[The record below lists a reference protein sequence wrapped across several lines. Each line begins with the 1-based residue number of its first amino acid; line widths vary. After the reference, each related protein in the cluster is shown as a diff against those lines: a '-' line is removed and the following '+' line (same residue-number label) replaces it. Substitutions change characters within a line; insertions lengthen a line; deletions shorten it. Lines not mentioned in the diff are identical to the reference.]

1 MFKKYKEKFIGDREF
16 YANLIRLII
25 PMIVQQGITSFVS
38 LLDNVM
44 VGRLGTESMSGVA
57 IVNQLLFVFNLT
69 IFGGL
74 AGASIFGAQFY
85 GKGDHKGVRYALRFK
100 LIFSVLMAVIAIVAL
115 LFFNNP
121 LISLFLT
128 ESESGGDLVLTLSE
142 AKNYL
147 FVMLIGL
154 IPFSFSQ
161 SYSSTLRETGETVS
175 PMTAS
180 IIAIVTNFVLN
191 YILIFGSF
199 GAPRLGVVGAAIATV
214 IARYIE
220 AIYLIIHTHRREK
233 TFIFAQGLYKS
244 LYLPGA
250 VVKKIL
256 LTGTPLMLNEL
267 FWSIGTTMISQSYS
281 TRGLTVVA
289 ATNIAGTVW
298 NLFCVI
304 MFAMATPFPL
314 SSASSSARVRLK
326 KQSARIISFC
336 SLPPCCTSA
345 LARSSPSPRRLSR
358 SFTTPRRRYSASQ
371 PSFCSSPAQHCP
383 FRHLRMSRTSPFA
396 PAAKRSSRFCL
407 TAYLL
412 GSSRCPSRF
421 SAAAT
426 QRCPSSAS
434 TRSCSLQISSR
445 SSSAPSCCARAFGRT
460 MWFPT
465 LTDPT

>member
-1 MFKKYKEKFIGDREF
+1 MFKKYKEKFIGNREF

-214 IARYIE
+214 VSQLFSGLLCTWWFFTRVEGIHFTRENCVLSAGHCGRLAYIGLPMGFE
-220 AIYLIIHTHRREK
+220 YSVSAIGA
-233 TFIFAQGLYKS
+233 FIMQDA
-244 LYLPGA
+244 
-250 VVKKIL
+250 INL
-256 LTGTPLMLNEL
+256 LG
-267 FWSIGTTMISQSYS
+267 S
-281 TRGLTVVA
+281 TAVA
-289 ATNIAGTVW
+289 AQTAGEKIRQMFTVPMAS
-298 NLFCVI
+298 VGT
-304 MFAMATPFPL
+304 AMATYVGQNHG
-314 SSASSSARVRLK
+314 AHRTDRVRQGIRDGCILQLCYCAAAWVVLFFVKGWAVGLVLGDADPAVTSGAVEYLTVISVLFCINGLLMVFRNTLQGLGYSVQAVISGVGELIGRALCGWLAVHSLGYFGICIANPIAWGLALLYCVFMVTRVLK
-326 KQSARIISFC
+326 KENA
-336 SLPPCCTSA
+336 
-345 LARSSPSPRRLSR
+345 
-358 SFTTPRRRYSASQ
+358 
-371 PSFCSSPAQHCP
+371 
-383 FRHLRMSRTSPFA
+383 
-396 PAAKRSSRFCL
+396 
-407 TAYLL
+407 
-412 GSSRCPSRF
+412 
-421 SAAAT
+421 
-426 QRCPSSAS
+426 
-434 TRSCSLQISSR
+434 
-445 SSSAPSCCARAFGRT
+445 
-460 MWFPT
+460 
-465 LTDPT
+465 

>member
-1 MFKKYKEKFIGDREF
+1 MFKKYTETFIGDREF

-161 SYSSTLRETGETVS
+161 LVFRIG
-175 PMTAS
+175 
-180 IIAIVTNFVLN
+180 
-191 YILIFGSF
+191 
-199 GAPRLGVVGAAIATV
+199 
-214 IARYIE
+214 
-220 AIYLIIHTHRREK
+220 IH
-233 TFIFAQGLYKS
+233 
-244 LYLPGA
+244 
-250 VVKKIL
+250 
-256 LTGTPLMLNEL
+256 N
-267 FWSIGTTMISQSYS
+267 
-281 TRGLTVVA
+281 
-289 ATNIAGTVW
+289 
-298 NLFCVI
+298 
-304 MFAMATPFPL
+304 
-314 SSASSSARVRLK
+314 
-326 KQSARIISFC
+326 
-336 SLPPCCTSA
+336 TSA
-345 LARSSPSPRRLSR
+345 ICNRD
-358 SFTTPRRRYSASQ
+358 F
-371 PSFCSSPAQHCP
+371 
-383 FRHLRMSRTSPFA
+383 
-396 PAAKRSSRFCL
+396 
-407 TAYLL
+407 
-412 GSSRCPSRF
+412 
-421 SAAAT
+421 
-426 QRCPSSAS
+426 
-434 TRSCSLQISSR
+434 
-445 SSSAPSCCARAFGRT
+445 
-460 MWFPT
+460 
-465 LTDPT
+465 

>member
-220 AIYLIIHTHRREK
+220 AIYLILHTHRREK

-304 MFAMATPFPL
+304 MFAMGNAVSIGVGALIAITAPFIPLIYNTTPEVQRLTTELLLVAGAALPIQAFAHVTYFTIRSGGKTFITFLFDCVFTWLIPL
-314 SSASSSARVRLK
+314 PIAF
-326 KQSARIISFC
+326 FC
-336 SLPPCCTSA
+336 SRYTA
-345 LARSSPSPRRLSR
+345 LSIIGIYALVQFADIIKVIIGSILLRSGIWANNVVS
-358 SFTTPRRRYSASQ
+358 
-371 PSFCSSPAQHCP
+371 
-383 FRHLRMSRTSPFA
+383 
-396 PAAKRSSRFCL
+396 
-407 TAYLL
+407 
-412 GSSRCPSRF
+412 
-421 SAAAT
+421 
-426 QRCPSSAS
+426 
-434 TRSCSLQISSR
+434 
-445 SSSAPSCCARAFGRT
+445 
-460 MWFPT
+460 
-465 LTDPT
+465 DVD

>member
-1 MFKKYKEKFIGDREF
+1 MFKKFKEKFIGDREF

-74 AGASIFGAQFY
+74 SGISIFGAQFY

-115 LFFNNP
+115 LFFHGP

-128 ESESGGDLVLTLSE
+128 ESEAGGDLALTLSE

-180 IIAIVTNFVLN
+180 IIAILTNFVLN
-191 YILIFGSF
+191 YILIFGKL
-199 GAPRLGVVGAAIATV
+199 GAPRLGVVGAAIANV
-214 IARYIE
+214 ITRYIE
-220 AIYLIIHTHRREK
+220 AIYFVVHTYRRTK
-233 TFIFAQGLYKS
+233 KFIFAHELYKS
-244 LYLPGA
+244 LYIPGSII
-250 VVKKIL
+250 KKIFI
-256 LTGTPLMLNEL
+256 TGTPLVFNEL
-267 FWSIGTTMISQSYS
+267 FWSVGTTMINQSYS

-304 MFAMATPFPL
+304 MFAMGNAVSIIIGQQLGAGEIEEAKRTDNKLLFFTVALHVGVGILIAITAPFIPL
-314 SSASSSARVRLK
+314 IYNTTHDV
-326 KQSARIISFC
+326 QSLTTELLLVTGAALPIQAFAHVTYFTIRSGGKTFITFLFDCVYTWIVPLPIAFFC
-336 SLPPCCTSA
+336 SRYTGLPIVAIYA
-345 LARSSPSPRRLSR
+345 LVQFADIIKVVIGTILLRSGIWANNVVS
-358 SFTTPRRRYSASQ
+358 
-371 PSFCSSPAQHCP
+371 
-383 FRHLRMSRTSPFA
+383 
-396 PAAKRSSRFCL
+396 
-407 TAYLL
+407 
-412 GSSRCPSRF
+412 
-421 SAAAT
+421 
-426 QRCPSSAS
+426 
-434 TRSCSLQISSR
+434 
-445 SSSAPSCCARAFGRT
+445 
-460 MWFPT
+460 
-465 LTDPT
+465 DVD

>member
-220 AIYLIIHTHRREK
+220 AIYLILHTHRREK

-267 FWSIGTTMISQSYS
+267 F
-281 TRGLTVVA
+281 
-289 ATNIAGTVW
+289 
-298 NLFCVI
+298 
-304 MFAMATPFPL
+304 
-314 SSASSSARVRLK
+314 
-326 KQSARIISFC
+326 
-336 SLPPCCTSA
+336 
-345 LARSSPSPRRLSR
+345 
-358 SFTTPRRRYSASQ
+358 
-371 PSFCSSPAQHCP
+371 
-383 FRHLRMSRTSPFA
+383 
-396 PAAKRSSRFCL
+396 
-407 TAYLL
+407 
-412 GSSRCPSRF
+412 
-421 SAAAT
+421 
-426 QRCPSSAS
+426 
-434 TRSCSLQISSR
+434 
-445 SSSAPSCCARAFGRT
+445 
-460 MWFPT
+460 
-465 LTDPT
+465 